1 MVILGFFWKYWSCW
15 TPSLVLW
22 IIVLIL
28 AIKWCRVGQLSSMKF
43 RMKSELWSQIPQVLL
58 IPVSSL
64 THHPKTC
71 ESCLKRTADLETF
84 PEHSRNNI
92 KFLKLNNKNND
103 MDIIL
108 SGIIFCTNFVPLED
122 RERDIGSLAANEIDK
137 WQCQGSY
144 ECYCRNLE
152 FNSLTNSLRL
162 LKHQRM

>member
-1 MVILGFFWKYWSCW
+1 MVILGFFWRYWSCW
-15 TPSLVLW
+15 TPLLVLW
-22 IIVLIL
+22 LIVLIL
-28 AIKWCRVGQLSSMKF
+28 AIKWCRVGQLSSMTL
-43 RMKSELWSQIPQVLL
+43 RMKSKLWSQIPQVLL

-92 KFLKLNNKNND
+92 KILKLNNKNNE

-108 SGIIFCTNFVPLED
+108 SGIIFDTNFVPLED
-122 RERDIGSLAANEIDK
+122 RKKDIDSLTTDEIDK
-137 WQCQGSY
+137 WQWQGSH

-152 FNSLTNSLRL
+152 FNSLTNYLSL

>member
-43 RMKSELWSQIPQVLL
+43 RMNSELWSQIPQVLL

-64 THHPKTC
+64 THHPKTH

-84 PEHSRNNI
+84 LERSRNNI
-92 KFLKLNNKNND
+92 KNLKLNNKNND

-108 SGIIFCTNFVPLED
+108 SGIIFDTDFVKFED
-122 RERDIGSLAANEIDK
+122 RKRDIGSLAADEIDK
-137 WQCQGSY
+137 WQWQGSY
-144 ECYCRNLE
+144 ECCCRNLE
-152 FNSLTNSLRL
+152 FNSLINSLSL